1 MAEIEWADTERALDA
16 GEAELAS
23 DADTTVQAIGMRIRQ
38 LRMQRDKTL
47 QALADMTG
55 LSASLLSLVERGK
68 TSPSIG
74 TLVSV
79 SRALGVHMSDLITT
93 APPATKEPIVRAE
106 DQSVYHTAEGGQRRV
121 VADDRVRGLEI
132 ALNDFKPGGSSADSS
147 LHHGGY
153 EYGIVLDG
161 ELTVTLDGQE
171 YVLRPGDM
179 ISYESTRPH
188 RIRNTGKRAAKAVWV
203 NLDRS

>member
-1 MAEIEWADTERALDA
+1 MTDTADPHPLRVVTDDSVAEQAAI
-16 GEAELAS
+16 
-23 DADTTVQAIGMRIRQ
+23 TVHAIGSRIRQ
-38 LRMQRDKTL
+38 LRIQRGMTL
-47 QALADMTG
+47 QTLAEATG

-79 SRALGVHMSDLITT
+79 SSALGVHMSDLVAQPGTGIRHPLVPYAAQARYST
-93 APPATKEPIVRAE
+93 PN
-106 DQSVYHTAEGGQRRV
+106 GGERRI

-132 ALNDFKPGGSSADSS
+132 AVNDFIEGGESAASP

-153 EYGIVLDG
+153 EYGLLLSG
-161 ELTVTLDGQE
+161 ELTVTLGE
-171 YVLRPGDM
+171 ETIVLAPGDM
-179 ISYESTRPH
+179 VSYDSNIPH
-188 RIRNTGKRAAKAVWV
+188 RIQNTGDGPARAVWV